1 MGRMLNRIR
10 QYLLQTRGDDVVSPL
25 YDGITTIGPIA
36 ISVCLILSIFWGI
49 FLGVKYAKAE
59 DPGEKENLHKILVNF
74 CIGAVAIIVLIGIV
88 YAIRK
93 PLVALIDSE

>member
-1 MGRMLNRIR
+1 MINFLMRVKSFILSE
-10 QYLLQTRGDDVVSPL
+10 GDDVVSPI
-25 YDGITTIGPIA
+25 YDGITMIGPIA

-74 CIGAVAIIVLIGIV
+74 CIGAVTIIILIAIV
-88 YAIRK
+88 YAIRA
-93 PLVALIDSE
+93 PLARFIES